1 MTKIHNNLPTHKGE
15 LDLAR
20 KLSNLV
26 DDKLHLWF
34 GINYL
39 PMVNDI
45 DTLLVHEHIGA
56 FIIEVKAIPIDQ
68 INHFD
73 GKTIDIEG
81 RQRTHNPN
89 HQAQQAMY
97 SLKNRLDPRMKLPYI
112 HVTSCWPKINRCEW
126 IEYWDDK
133 EVQKLS
139 SSMIFADDIFTPEGL
154 IERLQYIIHNPPI
167 GAATKLTPTRP
178 SLKMIDDLDKN
189 LKIESLPKK
198 IPSDEQRLRAIEGK
212 IYKSLQDRA
221 EMHKGIRMALNGL
234 PGTGKTFRLLKIG
247 FWHAL
252 QGGSVLFACFN
263 KTLATDIRRLV
274 SLSPNI
280 NHVKKTFEVKDI
292 FDCMYEKIETL
303 ENVKDMESK

>member
-73 GKTIDIEG
+73 GQKVEIKG
-81 RQRTHNPN
+81 RQSILNPN
-89 HQAQQAMY
+89 YQAQKAMY

-139 SSMIFADDIFTPEGL
+139 SSMIFADDIFTPGGL

-167 GAATKLTPTRP
+167 GAATNRTPTRP

-234 PGTGKTFRLLKIG
+234 RARVRLLDYLKLDSG
-247 FWHAL
+247 MRCRAEAFYLH
-252 QGGSVLFACFN
+252 
-263 KTLATDIRRLV
+263 V
-274 SLSPNI
+274 SI
-280 NHVKKTFEVKDI
+280 KH
-292 FDCMYEKIETL
+292 
-303 ENVKDMESK
+303 